1 MKYTNLTNLEKLIH
15 FIIIIISFS
24 IILSENIDVQNLR
37 LKNIEISYLNYS
49 LPISQLLDFQTI
61 DRTKVS
67 IIINKSDYI
76 LTILYENNPIKS
88 YPVVFGF
95 NPIDDKLK
103 QGDGCT
109 PEGVFKI
116 HDLYPHQSWSKFIW
130 LDYPTTESWVKHNRA
145 KEEGT
150 INSNAGIGGEIGI
163 HGVPT
168 GMDHLIDNKTNWT
181 LGCISLKNKDI
192 NELFSILQKETKII
206 IVH

>member
-1 MKYTNLTNLEKLIH
+1 M
-15 FIIIIISFS
+15 FIYFCIISEDNTVQIS
-24 IILSENIDVQNLR
+24 TSEID
-37 LKNIEISYLNYS
+37 EIPLLNYS
-49 LPISQLLDFQTI
+49 KPISQILDLQTI
-61 DRTKVS
+61 NKNQIS
-67 IIINKSDYI
+67 IRIEKSEYK
-76 LTILYENNPIKS
+76 LTVLYENNPIKS

-95 NPIDDKLK
+95 NPVDDKQK

-109 PEGVFKI
+109 PEGTFKI

-130 LDYPTTESWVKHNRA
+130 IDYPNSKSWEKHNRA
-145 KEEGT
+145 KREGK
-150 INSNAGIGGEIGI
+150 IDSNAGIGGEIGI

-192 NELFSILQKETKII
+192 NELFSILQKDIKII